1 MYTAHQYTAMRVEIV
16 VVCAGNVS
24 ELTVR
29 YG

>member
-1 MYTAHQYTAMRVEIV
+1 MPIMHQYTAMRVEIFV
-16 VVCAGNVS
+16 ACAGNVS

>member
-1 MYTAHQYTAMRVEIV
+1 MPIMHQYTAMRVETAVI
-16 VVCAGNVS
+16 CAGNVS